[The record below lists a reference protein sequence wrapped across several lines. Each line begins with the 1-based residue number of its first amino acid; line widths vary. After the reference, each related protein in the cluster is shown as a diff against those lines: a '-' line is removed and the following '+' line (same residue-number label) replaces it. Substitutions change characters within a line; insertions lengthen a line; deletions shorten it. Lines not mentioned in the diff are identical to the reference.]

1 MTDMLTTAA
10 STRRSRRDPG
20 RRQELLDAALRVI
33 RRTGPPVAMDAIATE
48 AGITRP
54 VLYRY
59 FGDVGG
65 IYQAVADHFTTA
77 LFDHVRAAGIDHPSG
92 DAVIRAQIDAY
103 LAFIERERNL
113 YRFLTRQFPAERDDG
128 QAAVAGFVAMIGDIV
143 AGFLHRG
150 GLPALAADV
159 AGRSFVG
166 AIQTTGDWWLDQ
178 PGITRAQVADQLTA
192 VLWRG
197 FSHLGR

>member
-1 MTDMLTTAA
+1 MTDTLTTDA
-10 STRRSRRDPG
+10 STRPSRRDPA

-77 LFDHVRAAGIDHPSG
+77 LMDHIRTADLDHPSG

-103 LAFIERERNL
+103 LTFIEQERNL
-113 YRFLTRQFPAERDDG
+113 YRFLTRQFPAEHDDG

-143 AGFLHRG
+143 AGFLHRS

-178 PGITRAQVADQLTA
+178 PDITRAEVADQLTA